1 MGIAGLLPCLKS
13 VSRNTHLKE
22 FAGKRVAVD
31 AYVWLH
37 RSLYTCA
44 QDLCMGVPTDK
55 CVGALRACLPE
66 CTGAHPMSST
76 RCAAQVRDVLPQAGG
91 AATQARHH
99 AGVCLRRR
107 QAAREEQGRGRA
119 QQVRFTSVARPAQ
132 PQPPDPH
139 GAPCCP
145 GRRRTEQ
152 LEKAKEHLRTGT
164 CVRANSGFT
173 DS

>member
-55 CVGALRACLPE
+55 CAGAVCACLPV
-66 CTGAHPMSST
+66 CAGAHPASSSAP
-76 RCAAQVRDVLPQAGG
+76 RCA
-91 AATQARHH
+91 
-99 AGVCLRRR
+99 
-107 QAAREEQGRGRA
+107 
-119 QQVRFTSVARPAQ
+119 
-132 PQPPDPH
+132 
-139 GAPCCP
+139 
-145 GRRRTEQ
+145 
-152 LEKAKEHLRTGT
+152 GT
-164 CVRANSGFT
+164 
-173 DS
+173 